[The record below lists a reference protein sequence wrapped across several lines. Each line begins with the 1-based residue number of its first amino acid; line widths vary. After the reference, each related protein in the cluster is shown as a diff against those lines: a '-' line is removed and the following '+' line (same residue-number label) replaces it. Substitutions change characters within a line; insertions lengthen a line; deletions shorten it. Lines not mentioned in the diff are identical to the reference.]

1 MTSRPP
7 LLSLRPYHL
16 ARFGLALAVV
26 LLLVDPNFGW
36 LIVAGTCAG
45 LELQTRTKRV
55 KWTPGVQSFL
65 IRHRLAP
72 DPQMAL
78 VTVAVSPAQP
88 SGDRGGATGPVIP
101 FAPLSF
107 GDILTGAFRAI
118 RRYWPALIGFTLTL
132 MVAALVAFSV
142 LARVVFTV
150 ALDTG
155 ADSSIS
161 GFLAHLMLGLIFL
174 VVVLCAIGIPVD
186 AMVNA
191 VCVITA
197 DRAVRGERAPLSE
210 VVGAARRRFWPLCRL
225 MVVFYTVFVA
235 GPWLVE
241 IAAFLV
247 AGFGTGVAALPFVF
261 IAIYVL
267 GIVFSLAPVVMTLE
281 GTGVVESLSR
291 SAALVK
297 PAFLRVVGLQLLW
310 SVLVVGALMLSGLP
324 FGLISLLVPSDA
336 VVTVFVPLYLVI
348 AVVVAFPLFRAVQTL
363 IYTDLRLRSG
373 TYGAETD
380 WRSGKDGVDEHPVAG
395 DGGIS
400 TPNAIVTLRPY
411 HVCRIVAAF
420 ALFQFIFDLPGIPWL
435 IIVTGCAAGEWFI
448 RSRGISWGPEI
459 GATLAALRLYP
470 SGTAQPDQ
478 APHDEPPQP
487 HRNPANDPTPPAGE
501 AADPAGAPEPEGA
514 NTVRLGDNPLSAPPA
529 ADEPERGAVLP
540 PMAAEPQ
547 YGLPLPPRPAPPR
560 HGAVVPTP
568 STQSGSGPAALTPS
582 AQSGDAAVAPAPS
595 AEPEYEIPPSAATE
609 ANPENA
615 APPRPTDPEHRLSVA
630 TSFTPQLPPLLEP
643 AASPSDQLSLPQE
656 TIGRSDRGRLPGA
669 GLTALI
675 LAILLVVGG
684 AAIWWATRDDTA
696 VAMPPSNGQLR
707 STFPEKPSP
716 TWTVHASDVFGQ
728 ARFAA
733 PVPSVSNAPGFID
746 LGDILITTAYKRRTD
761 GGADL
766 VAVDSASGVIKWTTH
781 AGFGVSCAA
790 QTLGGLLP
798 CAVTHGMGPDH
809 VDEVIFVKISNGT
822 IDHRLPA
829 NDVQRIAVVGND
841 IVTAGHHGISR
852 GTATDLTRR
861 WTTAWVPQGS
871 CPGSGDIEYFGATD
885 EFAYYGD
892 DTGALVVRSSDGRRV
907 IDSEALQPVVYPG
920 HGLVAQTCAAGDT
933 ASRQTVV
940 LDDTGGLLRTHPGG
954 GRYASP
960 LVLADQ
966 PDRYIVDGAAYNFR
980 DGVQAWSHGSGV
992 ADIIDDTVLMVL
1004 SDRMSAINFT
1014 SGNPRWTTEFEPVH
1028 SYTAPFRWI
1037 TDRQRVLF
1045 TIDDT
1050 VRAVN
1055 LHTGVTDWTLPVG
1068 DGNPVAAGTGFA
1080 VASADAITFYGPTG
1094 GAAGETANGKD
1105 ASNSGISGTRL
1116 VTKCGN
1122 PPEMTPVNYRTDAG
1136 GLVVRMELRAKCPG
1150 GDILST
1156 DGLRITVSERGRA
1169 VAGGVFD
1176 FSGSPLY
1183 LPAPDGGGARSGLVE
1198 HEFRF
1203 PVGTFWRLP
1212 NSIGGQSDPSAQSAG
1227 GDKTQL
1233 VDCVDTGTSRG
1244 PSQGEYRDTAGSG
1257 APSAATQPATPAS
1270 LDPEIAALDALR
1282 AQADADRPSVQKALA
1297 DRWVPQLSSK
1307 REGLVAPDVDGHLV
1321 TWSAT
1326 EILQQHLRLRLQY
1339 PEVRLVW
1346 SDEWRTY
1353 DQPGWWVTIAGVTF
1367 ADPDGANGWCDG
1379 HSIAVNECFAKLV
1392 SNTRDSA
1399 GTTKYRK

>member
-36 LIVAGTCAG
+36 LIVAGACAG
-45 LELQTRTKRV
+45 LEWQTRTKRV
-55 KWTPGVQSFL
+55 EWTPSVQSFL
-65 IRHRLAP
+65 IRHRMAP
-72 DPQMAL
+72 DPQTAF
-78 VTVAVSPAQP
+78 VTVAVSPAPP
-88 SGDRGGATGPVIP
+88 SRDRGGATGPVVP

-118 RRYWPALIGFTLTL
+118 RRFWPALIGFTLTL

-142 LARVVFTV
+142 LARVVLTV
-150 ALDTG
+150 AVDTG
-155 ADSSIS
+155 DDSSIS
-161 GFLAHLMLGLIFL
+161 GFLAHLMLGLVFL

-197 DRAVRGERAPLSE
+197 DRAVRGERVRLSE

-225 MVVFYTVFVA
+225 MVVFYTVFLA
-235 GPWLVE
+235 APWLVE

-247 AGFGTGVAALPFVF
+247 AGSGTGMAALPFVF

-336 VVTVFVPLYLVI
+336 VVTVFVPLYLTI

-373 TYGAETD
+373 TYGGESD
-380 WRSGKDGVDEHPVAG
+380 WRSGKDGVAEHAVTG
-395 DGGIS
+395 DDGIS

-420 ALFQFIFDLPGIPWL
+420 ALFQFFFDLPGIPWL
-435 IIVTGCAAGEWFI
+435 IIVAGCVAGEWFI

-478 APHDEPPQP
+478 ATHDEPPQP
-487 HRNPANDPTPPAGE
+487 DRDPANDPKPPAGE
-501 AADPAGAPEPEGA
+501 AADPPGAPEPEGV
-514 NTVRLGDNPLSAPPA
+514 NTVRLDEPLFSAPPA
-529 ADEPERGAVLP
+529 AADPERRVVLP
-540 PMAAEPQ
+540 TTAAEPE
-547 YGLPLPPRPAPPR
+547 YGFPLPPRPAPPR
-560 HGAVVPTP
+560 QRAVVPTP
-568 STQSGSGPAALTPS
+568 SAQSGTGPVALTPS

-595 AEPEYEIPPSAATE
+595 AEPENETAPPAPPAA
-609 ANPENA
+609 NYENA
-615 APPRPTDPEHRLSVA
+615 APPRPTDPEHGLSAA
-630 TSFTPQLPPLLEP
+630 TSFTPQLPPLPEP
-643 AASPSDQLSLPQE
+643 AASPSDQLPLPQE
-656 TIGRSDRGRLPGA
+656 TIGRSGRGRLLSVK
-669 GLTALI
+669 LTALI

-684 AAIWWATRDDTA
+684 TAIWWATRDDTT

-707 STFPEKPSP
+707 STFPDKPSP
-716 TWTVHASDVFGQ
+716 AWTVHASDVFGQ

-746 LGDILITTAYKRRTD
+746 LGDILITTAYKPRTD

-766 VAVDSASGVIKWTTH
+766 VAVDSASGAIKWTTH

-798 CAVTHGMGPDH
+798 CAVSHGMGPDH

-861 WTTAWVPQGS
+861 WTTAWVPRGS

-885 EFAYYGD
+885 EFTYYGD

-907 IDSEALQPVVYPG
+907 IDSEALQPAVYPG
-920 HGLVAQTCAAGDT
+920 HGLVAQTCAAGDP

-940 LDDTGGLLRTHPGG
+940 LDDTGALLRTHPGG

-960 LVLADQ
+960 LVLADR

-1004 SDRMSAINFT
+1004 SDRMSAIDFT
-1014 SGNPRWTTEFEPVH
+1014 TGNPRWTTEFEPVH

-1037 TDRQRVLF
+1037 TDRHRVLF

-1055 LHTGVTDWTLPVG
+1055 LHTGATDWTLPIG

-1094 GAAGETANGKD
+1094 GAAGETANGED
-1105 ASNSGISGTRL
+1105 PNDSGVGGTRL

-1122 PPEMTPVNYRTDAG
+1122 PPEMTPVNYRTDSG

-1183 LPAPDGGGARSGLVE
+1183 LPAPAGGGARSGLVE

-1203 PVGTFWRLP
+1203 PLGTFWRLP

-1257 APSAATQPATPAS
+1257 APSTPTRPATPAS
-1270 LDPEIAALDALR
+1270 LDPEIAAVDALR
-1282 AQADADRPSVQKALA
+1282 AQADADRPSVQKDLA

-1307 REGLVAPDVDGHLV
+1307 REGLVAPDVDGHVV

-1367 ADPDGANGWCDG
+1367 PDPDGANGWCDG

-1392 SNTRDSA
+1392 SNTRGSA
-1399 GTTKYRK
+1399 ETTKYRK